1 MKASWIAGTFAFLVV
16 LASALILRGQQ
27 AATPAK
33 DAKQAAPM
41 AEAKTEKGTITT
53 AGTATLKV
61 KPDAARVLFGV
72 QTIGKT
78 VKAAREENSTQC
90 KKLIAALN
98 ALRIPD
104 LKMKT
109 ADINVDLV
117 QSQQSDV
124 TKVPEILGY
133 RLTNSFSVLV
143 LDKDTTRLSAN
154 AGRVLD
160 TALENGANFV
170 QRMVA
175 FRHDDAEIKR
185 DGLTKAVE
193 DALANAQAIAT
204 GAKVRISGTFALNGQ
219 PEYQFGFGQC
229 GLTTTLQAGGEGVGN
244 TPVIVGDLEIT
255 IRVSVTC
262 TY

>member
-1 MKASWIAGTFAFLVV
+1 MKASWIAGTFALVGV
-16 LASALILRGQQ
+16 LATALFLRGQQ
-27 AATPAK
+27 AA
-33 DAKQAAPM
+33 APV
-41 AEAKTEKGTITT
+41 AEAKTERGTITT

-61 KPDAARVLFGV
+61 KPDAARVSFGV

-117 QSQQSDV
+117 QTQQSDI
-124 TKVPEILGY
+124 TKLPEVLGY
-133 RLTNSFSVLV
+133 RVTNSFSVLV
-143 LDKDTTRLSAN
+143 LDKDTTRLSNN

-175 FRHDDAEIKR
+175 FRHDDTDIKR
-185 DGLTKAVE
+185 DGFTKAVE
-193 DALANAQAIAT
+193 DALANAQAIAA
-204 GAKVRISGTFALNGQ
+204 GAKVRVSGTFALNGQ
-219 PEYQFGFGQC
+219 PEYSFGQGQC
-229 GLTTTLQAGGEGVGN
+229 GLTTTLVAGGEGAGD

>member
-1 MKASWIAGTFAFLVV
+1 MKASWIAGTFALVVV
-16 LASALILRGQQ
+16 LATALFLRGQQ
-27 AATPAK
+27 AAPV
-33 DAKQAAPM
+33 
-41 AEAKTEKGTITT
+41 AEAKTERGTITT

-61 KPDAARVLFGV
+61 KPDAARVFFGV

-98 ALRIPD
+98 ALKIAD

-117 QSQQSDV
+117 QSQPSDI
-124 TKVPEILGY
+124 TKLPEVQGY
-133 RLTNSFSVLV
+133 RVTNSFSVLV
-143 LDKDTTRLSAN
+143 LDKDTTRLSNN

-175 FRHDDAEIKR
+175 FRHDDADIKR

-193 DALANAQAIAT
+193 DALANAQAIAA
-204 GAKVRISGTFALNGQ
+204 GAKVRVRGTFSLNGQ
-219 PEYQFGFGQC
+219 PEYSFGQGQC
-229 GLTTTLQAGGEGVGN
+229 GLTTTLVAGGEGVGD

>member
-1 MKASWIAGTFAFLVV
+1 MKVSWTAGSLALVV
-16 LASALILRGQQ
+16 VLGTALFLRGQQ
-27 AATPAK
+27 AGAPAEG
-33 DAKQAAPM
+33 P
-41 AEAKTEKGTITT
+41 KTGKGTINTS
-53 AGTATLKV
+53 GTATLKV
-61 KPDAARVLFGV
+61 KPDAARVIFGV

-78 VKAAREENSTQC
+78 VKAAREENSEQC

-117 QSQQSDV
+117 QSSQSDA
-124 TKVPEILGY
+124 TKLPEVLGY
-133 RLTNSFSVLV
+133 RVTNSFSVLV
-143 LDKDTTRLSAN
+143 QDKDAAKLSQN
-154 AGRVLD
+154 ASRVLD

-193 DALANAQAIAT
+193 DALVNAGAIAA
-204 GAKVRISGTFALNGQ
+204 GAKVHVSGTFALNGQ
-219 PEYQFGFGQC
+219 PEYNYGQGQC
-229 GLTTTLQAGGEGVGN
+229 GLSNTLVVGGEGVGD

>member
-1 MKASWIAGTFAFLVV
+1 MKASWTAASLALVV
-16 LASALILRGQQ
+16 VLGTALFLRGQQ
-27 AATPAK
+27 AGAPARE
-33 DAKQAAPM
+33 P
-41 AEAKTEKGTITT
+41 KTEKGTINTS
-53 AGTATLKV
+53 GTATLKM
-61 KPDAARVLFGV
+61 KPDAARVFFGV

-78 VKAAREENSTQC
+78 VKAAREENSEKC

-117 QSQQSDV
+117 QSGQSDA
-124 TKVPEILGY
+124 TKLPEVLGY
-133 RLTNSFSVLV
+133 RVTNSFSVLV
-143 LDKDTTRLSAN
+143 QDRDAAKLSQN
-154 AGRVLD
+154 ASRVLD

-193 DALANAQAIAT
+193 DALANARAIAA
-204 GAKVRISGTFALNGQ
+204 GAKVHVSGTFALNGQ
-219 PEYQFGFGQC
+219 PEYYYGQGQC
-229 GLTTTLQAGGEGVGN
+229 GLTNTLVAGGEGVGD

>member
-1 MKASWIAGTFAFLVV
+1 MKTSWTAAALAFVVV
-16 LASALILRGQQ
+16 LGTALFLRGQQ
-27 AATPAK
+27 AETPTGV
-33 DAKQAAPM
+33 PT
-41 AEAKTEKGTITT
+41 TEKGTITT
-53 AGTATLKV
+53 SGTATLKV
-61 KPDAARVLFGV
+61 KPDAVHVYFGV

-78 VKAAREENSTQC
+78 VKAAREENSEKC

-98 ALRIPD
+98 ALGIAD

-117 QSQQSDV
+117 QSRVNDD
-124 TKVPEILGY
+124 TKVPETVGY
-133 RLTNSFSVLV
+133 RVTNSFSVLV
-143 LDKDTTRLSAN
+143 QDKDAAKLSQN
-154 AGRVLD
+154 ASRVLD

-170 QRMVA
+170 QRMVV

-193 DALANAQAIAT
+193 DALANARAIAA
-204 GAKVRISGTFALNGQ
+204 GAKVQVGSILALNGQ
-219 PEYQFGFGQC
+219 PEYAYGQGQC
-229 GLTTTLQAGGEGVGN
+229 GLTNTLVVGGQGIGD